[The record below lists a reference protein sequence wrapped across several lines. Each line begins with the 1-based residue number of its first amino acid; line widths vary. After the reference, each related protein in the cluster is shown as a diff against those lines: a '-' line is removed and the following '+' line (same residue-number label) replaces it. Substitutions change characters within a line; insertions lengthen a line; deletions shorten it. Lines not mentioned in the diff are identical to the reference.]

1 MNMENKIIQTILII
15 VIILFF
21 IWLSYVFIKHEI
33 KDYKEH
39 NQQVKIID
47 TTYNH
52 IVLDS
57 IEYNIIIKDSVIT
70 HIRHEYEDS
79 IVKVISFDDSTS
91 FELFK
96 RLVSE

>member
-1 MNMENKIIQTILII
+1 MGNKIIQTILII
-15 VIILFF
+15 VIILFL
-21 IWLSYVFIKHEI
+21 ILISYLFIKYEI
-33 KDYKEH
+33 RDYKEH
-39 NQQVKIID
+39 HQQVEIID

-57 IEYNIIIKDSVIT
+57 IRYNIIVKDSVII

-79 IVKVISFDDSTS
+79 IKQSITYDDSTS
-91 FELFK
+91 LDLFK

>member
-1 MNMENKIIQTILII
+1 MGNKIIQTILII

-21 IWLSYVFIKHEI
+21 IWLSYLFIKYEI
-33 KDYKEH
+33 RDYKEH
-39 NQQVKIID
+39 NQQIEIID

-57 IEYNIIIKDSVIT
+57 IRYNIIIKDSVII
-70 HIRHEYEDS
+70 HIKHKYEDS
-79 IVKVISFDDSTS
+79 IKQSITYDDSTS
-91 FELFK
+91 LDLFK

>member
-1 MNMENKIIQTILII
+1 MGNKIIQTILIV
-15 VIILFF
+15 VIILFL
-21 IWLSYVFIKHEI
+21 ILISYLFIKHEI
-33 KDYKEH
+33 KDYKEN

-57 IEYNIIIKDSVIT
+57 IRYNIVVKDSVII

-79 IVKVISFDDSTS
+79 IKQSITYDDSTS
-91 FELFK
+91 LDLFK